1 MARRFELFSGIGMA
15 SLGVAGL
22 AGGGLLWTFQG
33 KTIGLST
40 TLASLVVLAISLVLL
55 KPLPAEP
62 LLEPRL
68 DPTLADMEGGVE
80 DGSGL
85 KLQLP
90 EVSLVGALLAAVGT
104 FGLAASGLAWNF
116 QGLALGLTGTITSI
130 AALVF
135 SLLFL
140 WPVGRKSTVES
151 IPQPAT
157 VSAPMAAQATNA
169 AQSDPFITTAEAI
182 RAELAAAQAEAPSI
196 NMTNFAPDFLLPGRT
211 LMQPKRKAGP
221 SLGRYRDMVDEL
233 FRS

>member
-1 MARRFELFSGIGMA
+1 MARRFELLSGIGMA
-15 SLGVAGL
+15 GLGVAGL

-33 KTIGLST
+33 KTYGLST
-40 TLASLVVLAISLVLL
+40 TLAALVVLAISLVLL

-68 DPTLADMEGGVE
+68 ETTMADAE

-85 KLQLP
+85 SLQLP
-90 EVSLVGALLAAVGT
+90 EVSLVGALLAAAGT

-140 WPVGRKSTVES
+140 WPVGGKSRVETT
-151 IPQPAT
+151 PQPAP
-157 VSAPMAAQATNA
+157 VSASIAAPATVA
-169 AQSDPFITTAEAI
+169 APPEPVITTAEAI
-182 RAELAAAQAEAPSI
+182 RAELAAAQAEAPSVSLS
-196 NMTNFAPDFLLPGRT
+196 NFAPDFLLPGRT
-211 LMQPKRKAGP
+211 LTQPKRKAGP

>member
-1 MARRFELFSGIGMA
+1 MARRLELLSGIGMA
-15 SLGVAGL
+15 GLGVAGL
-22 AGGGLLWTFQG
+22 AGGGLLWTFQD
-33 KTIGLST
+33 KTYGLGT
-40 TLASLVVLAISLVLL
+40 TLAALVVLAISLVLL

-68 DPTLADMEGGVE
+68 ESTMADTESE

-85 KLQLP
+85 SLQLP
-90 EVSLVGALLAAVGT
+90 EVSLVGALLAAAGT

-140 WPVGRKSTVES
+140 WPVGGKSQVETT
-151 IPQPAT
+151 PQ
-157 VSAPMAAQATNA
+157 SAPIAAPAPVA
-169 AQSDPFITTAEAI
+169 APPEPVITTAEAI
-182 RAELAAAQAEAPSI
+182 RAELAAAQAEAPSVSLS
-196 NMTNFAPDFLLPGRT
+196 NFAPDFLLPGRT
-211 LMQPKRKAGP
+211 LTQPKRKAGP
-221 SLGRYRDMVDEL
+221 SLGRYRDMVDDL

>member
-1 MARRFELFSGIGMA
+1 MARRLELLSGIGMA
-15 SLGVAGL
+15 GLGVAGL
-22 AGGGLLWTFQG
+22 AGGGLLWTFQD
-33 KTIGLST
+33 KTYGLGT
-40 TLASLVVLAISLVLL
+40 TLAALVVLAISLVLL

-68 DPTLADMEGGVE
+68 ESTMANTEAE

-85 KLQLP
+85 SLQLP
-90 EVSLVGALLAAVGT
+90 EVSLVGALLAAAGT

-140 WPVGRKSTVES
+140 WPVGGKSQVETT
-151 IPQPAT
+151 PQPAP
-157 VSAPMAAQATNA
+157 VVAP
-169 AQSDPFITTAEAI
+169 PEPVITTAEAI
-182 RAELAAAQAEAPSI
+182 RAELAAAQAEAPSV
-196 NMTNFAPDFLLPGRT
+196 NMSNFAPDFLLPGRT
-211 LMQPKRKAGP
+211 LTQPKRKAGP
-221 SLGRYRDMVDEL
+221 SLGRYRDMVDDL

>member
-1 MARRFELFSGIGMA
+1 MPRRFGLLSGIGMA
-15 SLGVAGL
+15 GLGVAGL
-22 AGGGLLWTFQG
+22 AGGGLLWTFQS
-33 KTIGLST
+33 KTYGLST
-40 TLASLVVLAISLVLL
+40 TLAALVVLAISLVLL

-68 DPTLADMEGGVE
+68 ESTMADTEAE

-85 KLQLP
+85 SLQLP
-90 EVSLVGALLAAVGT
+90 EVSLVGALLAAAGT

-140 WPVGRKSTVES
+140 WPVGGKSRVETPS
-151 IPQPAT
+151 QPAPIAAPAT
-157 VSAPMAAQATNA
+157 VAAP
-169 AQSDPFITTAEAI
+169 PEPVITTAEAI
-182 RAELAAAQAEAPSI
+182 RAELAAAQAEAPSVSLS
-196 NMTNFAPDFLLPGRT
+196 NFAPDFLLPGRT
-211 LMQPKRKAGP
+211 LAQPKRKAGP

>member
-1 MARRFELFSGIGMA
+1 MARRLELLSGIGMA
-15 SLGVAGL
+15 GLGVAGL
-22 AGGGLLWTFQG
+22 AGGGLLWTFQD
-33 KTIGLST
+33 KTYGLGT
-40 TLASLVVLAISLVLL
+40 TLAALVVLAISLVLL

-68 DPTLADMEGGVE
+68 ESTMANTEEE

-85 KLQLP
+85 SLQLP
-90 EVSLVGALLAAVGT
+90 EVSLVGALLAAAGT

-140 WPVGRKSTVES
+140 WPVGGKSQVETT
-151 IPQPAT
+151 PQPAP
-157 VSAPMAAQATNA
+157 VVAPIAAPAPVA
-169 AQSDPFITTAEAI
+169 APPEPVITTAEAI
-182 RAELAAAQAEAPSI
+182 RAELAAAQAKAPSVSLS
-196 NMTNFAPDFLLPGRT
+196 NFAPDFLLPGRT
-211 LMQPKRKAGP
+211 LTQPKRKAGP
-221 SLGRYRDMVDEL
+221 SLGRYRDMVDDL

>member
-1 MARRFELFSGIGMA
+1 MARRFELLSGIGMA
-15 SLGVAGL
+15 GLGVAGL

-33 KTIGLST
+33 KTYGLST
-40 TLASLVVLAISLVLL
+40 TLAALVVLAISLVLL

-68 DPTLADMEGGVE
+68 ETTMADAE

-85 KLQLP
+85 SLQLP
-90 EVSLVGALLAAVGT
+90 EVSLVGALLAAAGT

-140 WPVGRKSTVES
+140 WPVGGKSQVETP
-151 IPQPAT
+151 PQPAPIAAPAT
-157 VSAPMAAQATNA
+157 VAAP
-169 AQSDPFITTAEAI
+169 PEPVITTAEAI
-182 RAELAAAQAEAPSI
+182 RAELAAAQAEAPSVSLS
-196 NMTNFAPDFLLPGRT
+196 NFAPDFLLPGRT
-211 LMQPKRKAGP
+211 LAQPKRKAGP
-221 SLGRYRDMVDEL
+221 SLGRYRDMVDDL

>member
-1 MARRFELFSGIGMA
+1 MARRLELLSGIGMA
-15 SLGVAGL
+15 GLGVAGL
-22 AGGGLLWTFQG
+22 AGGGLLWTFQD
-33 KTIGLST
+33 KTYGLGT
-40 TLASLVVLAISLVLL
+40 TLAALVILAISLVLL

-68 DPTLADMEGGVE
+68 ESTMVNTEAE

-85 KLQLP
+85 SLQLP
-90 EVSLVGALLAAVGT
+90 EVSLVGALLAAAGT

-140 WPVGRKSTVES
+140 WPVGGKTQVDIR
-151 IPQPAT
+151 PQAVPVTAPIATPA
-157 VSAPMAAQATNA
+157 AAAEP
-169 AQSDPFITTAEAI
+169 SKPVITTAEAI
-182 RAELAAAQAEAPSI
+182 RAELAAAQSEAPSV
-196 NMTNFAPDFLLPGRT
+196 NLSNFAPDFLLPGRALT
-211 LMQPKRKAGP
+211 QPKRKAGP

>member
-1 MARRFELFSGIGMA
+1 MARRLELLSGIGMA
-15 SLGVAGL
+15 GLGVAGL
-22 AGGGLLWTFQG
+22 AGGGLLWTFQD
-33 KTIGLST
+33 KTYGLGT
-40 TLASLVVLAISLVLL
+40 TLAALVVLAISLVLL

-68 DPTLADMEGGVE
+68 ESSMADAEAE

-85 KLQLP
+85 SLQLP
-90 EVSLVGALLAAVGT
+90 EVSLVGALLAAAGT

-140 WPVGRKSTVES
+140 WPVGGKSRVETT
-151 IPQPAT
+151 PQPAPIAAPAT
-157 VSAPMAAQATNA
+157 VAAP
-169 AQSDPFITTAEAI
+169 PEPVITTAEAI
-182 RAELAAAQAEAPSI
+182 RAELAAAQAEAPSLSLS
-196 NMTNFAPDFLLPGRT
+196 NFAPDFLLPGRT
-211 LMQPKRKAGP
+211 LAQPKRKAGP
-221 SLGRYRDMVDEL
+221 SLGRYRDMVDDL

>member
-1 MARRFELFSGIGMA
+1 MARRFELLSGIGMA

-33 KTIGLST
+33 KTYGLST
-40 TLASLVVLAISLVLL
+40 TLAALVVLAISLVLL

-68 DPTLADMEGGVE
+68 EPTMADAEAENGY
-80 DGSGL
+80 GL
-85 KLQLP
+85 SLQLP
-90 EVSLVGALLAAVGT
+90 EVSLVGALLAAAGT

-140 WPVGRKSTVES
+140 WPVGGKSRVQNP
-151 IPQPAT
+151 PQPAAVVAPIAAPAT
-157 VSAPMAAQATNA
+157 VAVPAE
-169 AQSDPFITTAEAI
+169 PVITTAEAI
-182 RAELAAAQAEAPSI
+182 RAELAAAQAEAPSVSLS
-196 NMTNFAPDFLLPGRT
+196 NFAPDFLLPGRT
-211 LMQPKRKAGP
+211 LTQPKRKAGP